1 MKSTITILLLWLSLS
16 CFGQSSTT
24 ANFSLTIKFD
34 KLINVDSLEV
44 SFYEK
49 SGQRFNSINY
59 STDKSNN
66 TVTIWGENDYIIGT
80 KFPTL
85 VFSYKT
91 LETKMYQC
99 IAPNNKNIRLPC
111 KEIVE
116 CKHLFHLITGHHIG
130 SYNDKIPTEI
140 KFSLKEPN
148 ILITKAWVADNAEAG
163 GTKAKY
169 TITTATDEQLS
180 YKPEFFE
187 QLSISSRL
195 IKINKQ

>member
-1 MKSTITILLLWLSLS
+1 MKSIITILFLWLPLS
-16 CFGQSSTT
+16 GFGQASMM
-24 ANFSLTIKFD
+24 ANFSLTIRFD

-44 SFYEK
+44 SFYEQ
-49 SGQRFNSINY
+49 SGQGFNSINY

-91 LETKMYQC
+91 LETKTYKC
-99 IAPNNKNIRLPC
+99 VDPNNKNIRLPC

-116 CKHLFHLITGHHIG
+116 SKHLFHLITGHHIG
-130 SYNDKIPTEI
+130 SYNDKMPTEI

-148 ILITKAWVADNAEAG
+148 VLITKAWVADSAEAG

-187 QLSISSRL
+187 QLSINHHL